1 MTNNKNIS
9 NQEKKQEI
17 AKGLLIKFIIFMI
30 CLTIISKVFSSIITP
45 IVYVENIK
53 SDVITKKI
61 TGSGTI
67 KADSKININFKEQFL
82 VDKIYYG
89 IGEEVKS
96 GNPLIRF
103 DKANVDESLKKLET
117 ELKKLELELNK
128 LELDTS
134 STTRDTT
141 LEDSKKKLETLKR
154 DKDIAL
160 KKEDDKIN
168 NAKKGILDAQNIL
181 KEKEQDILKVKN
193 NYEKVKKDLLKDN
206 QKLKQD
212 KIKEAEGALEKSQKD
227 LDDKNYEK
235 SKALQKA
242 RQTLDEANSSLYDPL
257 TGEYIPQNYNNV
269 KRAEMDYEFTKK
281 DYERVINDI
290 NKEIEKAKEN
300 LEKIKNT
307 SDEDIN
313 KKELTAEEE
322 KVKLAE
328 DAVKSAR
335 DNLKEKQGLLEDAN
349 YNKNIAA
356 DDYNIKIEDANKNIE
371 YSKVLE
377 KENKIKD
384 NNNIKKQN
392 IDKEILKL
400 SIQDKKDY
408 ILKLKQLIQND
419 YCILS
424 PINGI
429 ISSVNAK
436 EGEHLQKENVVSLVD
451 SNTKYVFEVFLSE
464 GEAKNIDKQ
473 DSANIKI
480 NSKVFED
487 IPIYKILD
495 SIEEKKNGK
504 IVSFLLEE
512 GKPNDEGKMEIIKE
526 SKQYQTVIP
535 KDAIRM
541 ESNIE
546 YVLVVRQKETM
557 IGNKTL
563 AIKVEI
569 NKLEEGDR
577 LVAIEGDFEPG
588 DKIIVDSN
596 KNINENDTVRIG
608 EK

>member
-61 TGSGTI
+61 TGNGTI

-154 DKDIAL
+154 DRDIAL

-181 KEKEQDILKVKN
+181 KEKEQDLLKVKN
-193 NYEKVKKDLLKDN
+193 NYEKVKRDLLKDN
-206 QKLKQD
+206 EKLKQD

-227 LDDKNYEK
+227 LDDKNYER

-242 RQTLDEANSSLYDPL
+242 RQTLDEANGSLYDPL
-257 TGEYIPQNYNNV
+257 TGAYIPQNYNNV

-281 DYERVINDI
+281 DYERAINDI

-300 LEKIKNT
+300 LE
-307 SDEDIN
+307 D
-313 KKELTAEEE
+313 
-322 KVKLAE
+322 
-328 DAVKSAR
+328 
-335 DNLKEKQGLLEDAN
+335 
-349 YNKNIAA
+349 
-356 DDYNIKIEDANKNIE
+356 
-371 YSKVLE
+371 SKVLE

-464 GEAKNIDKQ
+464 EEAKNIDKQ

-512 GKPNDEGKMEIIKE
+512 GKPNDEGKMEIVKE

-535 KDAIRM
+535 KEAIRM

-546 YVLVVRQKETM
+546 YVLVARQKETM
-557 IGNKTL
+557 IGNQTL

-577 LVAIEGDFEPG
+577 LVAIEGAFEPG